1 MKYKTDLHCHTSE
14 ASDCASENLYDTVKK
29 YIDCG
34 YTSLAITNH
43 FEHVAF
49 IHERYKGD
57 YKAYVDAHFDA
68 IEAAMEAGK
77 DKLYI
82 LPGIEI
88 KFNGSHNEYL
98 VFGVTRE
105 ILYEV
110 PGIFDVGVEGA
121 HDYFASRGCLLIQA
135 HPMRW
140 DISLVRPQYIDGY
153 EIKNTSPGHNGHNDI
168 VEIIADRIGGSEKI
182 RTAGTD
188 HHHDYHI
195 PDTGILTDEPIKNGE
210 ELVRI
215 LKSGNYEII

>member
-14 ASDCASENLYDTVKK
+14 ISGCASENLYDTVKK

-43 FEHVAF
+43 FKHFVCT
-49 IHERYKGD
+49 ERYKGD
-57 YKAYVDAHFDA
+57 YKAYVDAHFDT

-82 LPGIEI
+82 LPGMEI

-98 VFGVTRE
+98 IFGVTRE

-110 PGIFDVGVEGA
+110 PGIFDVGIEGS
-121 HDYFASRGCLLIQA
+121 HDYFASRGCLVVQA

-140 DISLVRPQYIDGY
+140 DISLIRPQYIDGY
-153 EIKNTSPGHNGHNDI
+153 EVKNTHVEHDSHNDI
-168 VEIIADRIGGSEKI
+168 AEIIADRIGGPEKV

-188 HHHDYHI
+188 HHDAYQI

-210 ELVRI
+210 DLIRI
-215 LKSGNYEII
+215 LKSGSYEII